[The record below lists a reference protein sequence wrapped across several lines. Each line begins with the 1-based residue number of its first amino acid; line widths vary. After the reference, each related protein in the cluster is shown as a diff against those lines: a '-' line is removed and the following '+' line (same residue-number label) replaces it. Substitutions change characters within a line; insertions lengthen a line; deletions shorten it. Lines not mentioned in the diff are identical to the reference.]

1 MSVQWC
7 SRVSVLPV
15 WHSGLIKQTLRFPDA
30 PARAI
35 DSSLSSQPWFAR
47 MEKTAVNTVVCECHS
62 LPVSVCVCLCMSFVC
77 VCLCMSFVCV
87 CLCMSFVCVY
97 LCMSFVCV

>member
-1 MSVQWC
+1 MSVQWW
-7 SRVSVLPV
+7 SLVSVLPV

-47 MEKTAVNTVVCECHS
+47 MEKTAVVLTVVCEGHS
-62 LPVSVCVCLCMSFVC
+62 LPVSVCVWAC
-77 VCLCMSFVCV
+77 VCACTYVWLCIHRDAGV
-87 CLCMSFVCVY
+87 
-97 LCMSFVCV
+97 